1 MYAAV
6 SSSTLHGVFGAPI
19 TVEVHIGHGLPGFTI
34 VGQPDEACR
43 ESRDRVRAALL
54 CSGHEWPN
62 RRVTVNLSGETE
74 KKGGVTADLAIAV
87 GILVADGRIENRAVE
102 NLAFVGE
109 LGLDG
114 SLRAT
119 SGIAP
124 LAYSARACS
133 VVVPAASLREA
144 QIAVGDR
151 AIGVSSLREVCDA
164 LVAGAPWPDAHVI
177 QIDATVDSVP
187 DMSDVMGQENAK
199 FAMEVAATG
208 FHHVL
213 MVGPPGAGKSML
225 AHRVPGILPRL
236 STAGSFEVSMVRSA
250 AGLPAV
256 NPPSDVPPFRAP
268 HHTSSTVSMVGGGSP
283 VRPGEIS
290 LAHHGVLF
298 LDEMGEFAPSLLDS
312 LRQPLEE
319 GEVRV
324 ARARGSVTLPA
335 RFLLIGASNPCPCA
349 NEMVTSCTCTPQMR
363 HRYMRRFSGPLL
375 DRFDIRIN
383 LSRPAM
389 SGMISG
395 EPGEPSSS
403 IARRVTDARRR
414 ATERQGTPNAMLPPH
429 LIERHAPLTTEARA
443 VLERRLGR
451 GDLTARGYHRV
462 RRVARTIADLC
473 GDHETVELEHV
484 ESAISMRAELVSR

>member
-6 SSSTLHGVFGAPI
+6 SSSTLHGVFGAAI
-19 TVEVHIGHGLPGFTI
+19 TVEVHIGNGLPGFSI

-54 CSGHEWPN
+54 CSGFEWPN
-62 RRVTVNLSGETE
+62 RRITVNLSGDGE
-74 KKGGVTADLAIAV
+74 KKGGSTADLAIAIGV
-87 GILVADGRIENRAVE
+87 LVASGKVESRAIE

-124 LAYSARACS
+124 LAYAARSES
-133 VVVPAASLREA
+133 VVVPMESSAEA
-144 QIAVGDR
+144 RLAVGPR
-151 AIGVSSLREVCDA
+151 AIGASNLRDVC
-164 LVAGAPWPDAHVI
+164 LVLINGESWPDADNV
-177 QIDATVDSVP
+177 SVEFPEEHAP
-187 DMSDVMGQENAK
+187 DMSDVLGQGNAR
-199 FAMEVAATG
+199 FAMEVAAAG

-225 AHRVPGILPRL
+225 ARRMPGILPPL
-236 STAGSFEVSMVRSA
+236 SAHESFETAMVRSA
-250 AGLPAV
+250 AGLGLPVRTSA
-256 NPPSDVPPFRAP
+256 VPPFRAP
-268 HHTSSTVSMVGGGSP
+268 HHTSTTVSVVGGGSP

-290 LAHHGVLF
+290 LAHNGVLF
-298 LDEMGEFAPSLLDS
+298 LDEMGEFAPTLLDA

-349 NEMVTSCTCTPQMR
+349 NEQVTSCSCTPQMR

-383 LSRPAM
+383 LTRPRP
-389 SGMISG
+389 GEMIAA
-395 EPGEPSSS
+395 EPGEPSAA
-403 IARRVTDARRR
+403 IARRVAAARAVAMR
-414 ATERQGTPNAMLPPH
+414 RQGVPNAMLPPH
-429 LIERHAPLTTEARA
+429 LIERHAPLTPGARSIIE
-443 VLERRLGR
+443 ERLAR
-451 GDLTARGYHRV
+451 GDLTARGYHRI
-462 RRVARTIADLC
+462 RRVARTIADLR
-473 GDHETVELEHV
+473 GGHEHV
-484 ESAISMRAELVSR
+484 DDEHVLCAVGMRAELANR

>member
-19 TVEVHIGHGLPGFTI
+19 TVEVHIGHGLPGFSI

-62 RRVTVNLSGETE
+62 RRITVNLSGDGE
-74 KKGGVTADLAIAV
+74 KKGGATADLAIAV
-87 GILVADGRIENRAVE
+87 GVLIAEGKIEQGAVDH
-102 NLAFVGE
+102 LAFVGE

-124 LAYSARACS
+124 LSYSARAES
-133 VVVPAASLREA
+133 VVVPMVSVHEA
-144 QIAVGDR
+144 RIAVGDR
-151 AIGVSSLREVCDA
+151 AIGVSTLRQVCA
-164 LVAGAPWPDAHVI
+164 VLVGGEPWPDTGIAPHRVLA
-177 QIDATVDSVP
+177 DVLP
-187 DMSDVMGQENAK
+187 DMADVMGQENAK
-199 FAMEVAATG
+199 FAMEVAAAG

-225 AHRVPGILPRL
+225 AHRMPGILPRL
-236 STAGSFEVSMVRSA
+236 GTAESFETSMVRSA

-256 NPPSDVPPFRAP
+256 NPPSLVPPFRAP
-268 HHTSSTVSMVGGGSP
+268 HHTSTTVSVVGGGSP

-290 LAHHGVLF
+290 LAHNGVLF
-298 LDEMGEFAPSLLDS
+298 LDEMGEFAPSLLDA

-324 ARARGSVTLPA
+324 ARARGCVTLPA

-363 HRYMRRFSGPLL
+363 HRYLRRFSGPLL

-383 LSRPAM
+383 LARPAL
-389 SGMISG
+389 SGMVTA
-395 EPGEPSSS
+395 EPGEPSAA
-403 IARRVTDARRR
+403 IADRVSAARAR
-414 ATERQGTPNAMLPPH
+414 AVERQGTPNAMIAPH
-429 LIERHAPLTTEARA
+429 LLERHAPLTQAARDVIEARLA
-443 VLERRLGR
+443 R

-462 RRVARTIADLC
+462 RRVARTIADLR
-473 GDHETVELEHV
+473 GDHAVVEQEHA
-484 ESAISMRAELVSR
+484 ESAIAMRAELTGR

>member
-62 RRVTVNLSGETE
+62 RRITVNLSGETE
-74 KKGGVTADLAIAV
+74 KKGGATADLAIAV
-87 GILVADGRIENRAVE
+87 GILVADGRIEGRAVE

-124 LAYSARACS
+124 LAYAARAES
-133 VVVPAASLREA
+133 VVVPMVSLREA
-144 QIAVGDR
+144 RIAVGNR
-151 AIGVSSLREVCDA
+151 AFGASTLREVCTT
-164 LVAGAPWPDAHVI
+164 LTEGGPWPDPGAAPH
-177 QIDATVDSVP
+177 DDPADRVP
-187 DMSDVMGQENAK
+187 DMADVMGQENAK
-199 FAMEVAATG
+199 FAMEVAASG

-225 AHRVPGILPRL
+225 AHRMPGILPPL
-236 STAGSFEVSMVRSA
+236 TPQESFESSMVRSA
-250 AGLPAV
+250 AGLAAIT
-256 NPPSDVPPFRAP
+256 PPPRVPPFRAP

-290 LAHHGVLF
+290 LAHNGVLF
-298 LDEMGEFAPSLLDS
+298 LDEMGEFAPTLLDA

-324 ARARGSVTLPA
+324 ARARGCVTLPA
-335 RFLLIGASNPCPCA
+335 RFLLVGASNPCPCA

-383 LSRPAM
+383 LSRPRL
-389 SGMISG
+389 SGMISA
-395 EPGEPSSS
+395 EPGEPSVS
-403 IARRVTDARRR
+403 IARRVAAARAR
-414 ATERQGTPNAMLPPH
+414 AIERQGTPNAMLAPH
-429 LIERHAPLTTEARA
+429 LIEKHAPLTTAART
-443 VLERRLGR
+443 VLENRLGR

-462 RRVARTIADLC
+462 RRVARTIADLRGG
-473 GDHETVELEHV
+473 GDMVDDLHV
-484 ESAISMRAELVSR
+484 ESAISMRTEPANR